1 MYAYIQI
8 YTSLSHTHTP
18 THTHTYLYGPIIWFI
33 HYASFSQPPKVQ
45 VGKGAAIIAFQVIL
59 DKFNA
64 FA

>member
-1 MYAYIQI
+1 MYEYIQI
-8 YTSLSHTHTP
+8 YTSFSHTHTP
-18 THTHTYLYGPIIWFI
+18 THTHTYLYGPIIWFT
-33 HYASFSQPPKVQ
+33 HSSFSQLPKVQ

>member
-1 MYAYIQI
+1 MNIAKS
-8 YTSLSHTHTP
+8 TPLSPMHTHP
-18 THTHTYLYGPIIWFI
+18 HTHTYLYGPIIWI
-33 HYASFSQPPKVQ
+33 THSSFSQLPKVQ